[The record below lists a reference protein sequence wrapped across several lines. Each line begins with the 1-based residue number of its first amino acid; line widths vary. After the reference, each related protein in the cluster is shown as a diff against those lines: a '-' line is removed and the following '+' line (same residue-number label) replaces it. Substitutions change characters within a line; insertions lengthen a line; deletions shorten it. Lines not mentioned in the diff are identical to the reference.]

1 MFNYLKKIKIL
12 LFSVLFTSSPTVTK
26 IEQMSA
32 KEIENYLPNI
42 STSPFPFISSVFNYR
57 NEEVREL
64 IYHIK
69 YRGNSTL
76 VNLFAEILY
85 QKLKKDFKK
94 YSDKK
99 INVHLVPI
107 PLSKKRLQER
117 KFNQSEL
124 LTNSILKHDKQKMFI
139 HSNDVLIRKKD
150 TKPQTKLN
158 KKEREKNMKDC
169 FLTPFKKRKKV
180 AGNIFVLVDDVTTTG
195 STLKE
200 ARKVLLESKAR
211 EVYAVTLAH

>member
-12 LFSVLFTSSPTVTK
+12 LFSVLFTSSPIVTK

-32 KEIENYLPNI
+32 KEIENYLPKI

-57 NEEVREL
+57 NEEIREI

-85 QKLKKDFKK
+85 QKLKNDFKNYAK
-94 YSDKK
+94 RKSY
-99 INVHLVPI
+99 IHLIPI
-107 PLSKKRLQER
+107 PLSKKRLQKR

-124 LTNSILKHDKQKMFI
+124 LTNSIIKHDKQKMFI
-139 HSNDVLIRKKD
+139 HSSDVLIRKKD

-158 KKEREKNMKDC
+158 KKEREKNIKDC
-169 FLTPFKKRKKV
+169 FLTPYKKRKEV
-180 AGNIFVLVDDVTTTG
+180 EGNIFVLVDDVTTTG

-200 ARKVLLESKAR
+200 ARQVLLESKAK